1 MNKQEFGENMLL
13 LRKQVEM
20 LTYDLGIRA
29 EFSTVNTMYLPSHI
43 GCSYDIRLEYNGYNT
58 TDMFINKMSFGVK
71 DINRVAIALVS
82 SFFADYVQNLSLMV
96 NKQ

>member
-1 MNKQEFGENMLL
+1 
-13 LRKQVEM
+13 M
-20 LTYDLGIRA
+20 LTYDSGIRA
-29 EFSTVNTMYLPSHI
+29 EFSTVNTMYLR
-43 GCSYDIRLEYNGYNT
+43 CSYDIRLEYNGYST

-71 DINRVAIALVS
+71 DVNRVAIALVS